1 LKEIREK
8 VERRTWTSFQKLHWD
23 SNNYKIFEIEDSYHL
38 RLIHKTGEN
47 MIYNMA
53 DSVKQS
59 ILLSFIAA
67 LSQVSGFEF
76 PVFIDTPLA
85 NLDNDQREEVAKNL
99 PTFMEG
105 VQVIMLMKDQEYTP
119 TFRNLIKKR
128 VSKEIRLVKIN
139 DGRTEVRKWN

>member
-1 LKEIREK
+1 
-8 VERRTWTSFQKLHWD
+8 
-23 SNNYKIFEIEDSYHL
+23 
-38 RLIHKTGEN
+38 